1 VVLIFLDVDGTL
13 LPFVGSS
20 RPQFPGAGENPL
32 IEQIDLEQ
40 GRRLAALPAE
50 LIWATTWMDEAN
62 ESLGPCLGWP
72 RLSVLEAAE
81 PSAVDEYFGL
91 HWKTRPIIDRAGGQ
105 AFAWVDDEITDA
117 DQEWV
122 SEHHP
127 GLALLL
133 RVDPHVGLAAADF
146 ALLTTWVLAR
156 ARSES

>member
-1 VVLIFLDVDGTL
+1 VVLIFLDVDGVL
-13 LPFVGSS
+13 LPFGGSS
-20 RPQFPGAGENPL
+20 RRQSPVPGENPL
-32 IEQIDLEQ
+32 IERVDLEQ

-50 LIWATTWMDEAN
+50 LIWATTWMGEAN
-62 ESLGPCLGWP
+62 ESLGPCWGWP
-72 RLSVLEAAE
+72 RLGVLEAAE

-127 GLALLL
+127 GPALLL
-133 RVDPHVGLAAADF
+133 RIDPHVGLAAADLA
-146 ALLTTWVLAR
+146 ALTEWVL
-156 ARSES
+156 SH

>member
-13 LPFVGSS
+13 LPFGGSS
-20 RPQFPGAGENPL
+20 RSRSRVAGENPL
-32 IEQIDLEQ
+32 IEQVDLEQ

-62 ESLGPCLGWP
+62 ESLGQYLGWP
-72 RLSVLEAAE
+72 QLGVLEAAE
-81 PSAVDEYFGL
+81 PSAEDEYFGL

-105 AFAWVDDEITDA
+105 SFAWVDDEISDA

-122 SEHHP
+122 SERHQ
-127 GLALLL
+127 GSALLL

-146 ALLTTWVLAR
+146 AVLTEWVFSQR
-156 ARSES
+156 